1 MRTDSATE
9 ARAILITG
17 TVGAGKT
24 SVAGAAGDLLT
35 GAGVPNAVIDMDWL
49 CRTWPAPADDR
60 FNFALL
66 LRNLRCMVGNYLDA
80 GVTRLVLAGVVED
93 AEDRKQCEQAV
104 GVGLSVCRL
113 RVELPVVRQR
123 LSRRHA
129 DEPEA
134 LRWHLDRSGELDG
147 VLDRSRVEDFTFD
160 ATHHRVDEAA
170 ASVLEA
176 AGWR

>member
-66 LRNLRCMVGNYLDA
+66 LRNLRCMVGN
-80 GVTRLVLAGVVED
+80 
-93 AEDRKQCEQAV
+93 
-104 GVGLSVCRL
+104 
-113 RVELPVVRQR
+113 
-123 LSRRHA
+123 
-129 DEPEA
+129 
-134 LRWHLDRSGELDG
+134 
-147 VLDRSRVEDFTFD
+147 
-160 ATHHRVDEAA
+160 
-170 ASVLEA
+170 
-176 AGWR
+176 

>member
-1 MRTDSATE
+1 MDDPHL
-9 ARAILITG
+9 AR
-17 TVGAGKT
+17 VRRKT
-24 SVAGAAGDLLT
+24 AVLAAGFALLT
-35 GAGVPNAVIDMDWL
+35 GAGVPNAAIDMDWL

-80 GVTRLVLAGVVED
+80 GVTRFVLAGVVED
-93 AEDRKQCEQAV
+93 AEDRKQCEKAV

-134 LRWHLDRSGELDG
+134 LRWHLDRSGELDAI
-147 VLDRSRVEDFTFD
+147 LDRAQVQDFTVD

-170 ASVLEA
+170 AIVLGA